1 MLDKLVIPPNTK
13 FEERNLVIEGDT
25 LIGANSELGYGIMA
39 RKVIVGERTTIEGDV
54 FGREEVRLGAWC
66 NVKGNVISKGDAYI
80 GEFASIGG
88 RLTVYGDLEIGRNV
102 RIKNGFE
109 AKGLITIQ
117 DPMPIVLFIFLY
129 LLELLRLGRIEEA
142 EKLFE
147 SEPFESPLE
156 VPENTVMN
164 LDVIKTDK
172 DIEIRESRV
181 LGNIKAKNARIKRG
195 ELYGSLKGEILMLD
209 ASRVHGA
216 VEGKEVYLVNGS
228 VVLGHIRAEK
238 VFMEEMCIVEG
249 SIIGRRGV
257 WIKPSIELPEF
268 EEVIEEEAEEV
279 EDILKF

>member
-13 FEERNLVIEGDT
+13 FEERNLVIEGDA

-147 SEPFESPLE
+147 SEEFESPLE
-156 VPENTVMN
+156 VPENTIMN

-195 ELYGSLKGEILMLD
+195 ELYGSLKGEILIID